1 MQGADIL
8 LEFQSTLP
16 YGSVSYDCYGTC
28 GHSFNPHSLTGVF
41 PQYRPS
47 EFFGSF
53 NPHSLT
59 GVFLEVYI
67 MHENTMFQS
76 TLPYGSVSI
85 ARLSAK
91 DLSVSIHTPLRECF
105 EPNERLSNHV
115 YVSIHTPLRECFDM
129 KNRNLIIV
137 CFNPHSLMGVFQAR

>member
-1 MQGADIL
+1 
-8 LEFQSTLP
+8 
-16 YGSVSYDCYGTC
+16 
-28 GHSFNPHSLTGVF
+28 
-41 PQYRPS
+41 
-47 EFFGSF
+47 
-53 NPHSLT
+53 
-59 GVFLEVYI
+59 

-115 YVSIHTPLRECFDM
+115 YVSIHTPLRECFQAGRIQQSDM
-129 KNRNLIIV
+129 
-137 CFNPHSLMGVFQAR
+137 FQSTLPYGSVSI